1 MSKIMF
7 SRKNNIYPEFS
18 NYHIKRFVYDN
29 ILWDSVEA
37 AFQAQKSLDTE
48 IRKQFASLTP
58 GQAKSRGRKVLLRPD
73 WETVK
78 YNLMYKICLEKFK
91 QNEDLKELLLSTGD
105 ALLIENTTGWHDNI
119 WGCCTCA
126 RCRVANTSK
135 NLLGVT
141 LMRVRAALGGTSVGS
156 FTFSGKKFEIDFAGK
171 EYDELNSTVQGR
183 NTLAIVYRLGE

>member
-7 SRKNNIYPEFS
+7 QRKNNNYREFS
-18 NYHIKRFVYDN
+18 NYYISRFVYDN

-91 QNEDLKELLLSTGD
+91 QNEDLKEILLSTGD
-105 ALLIENTTGWHDNI
+105 ALLVENTTGWHDNI

-156 FTFSGKKFEIDFAGK
+156 FTFSGKKFEIDFADK

>member
-7 SRKNNIYPEFS
+7 SRKNNTYPEFS
-18 NYHIKRFVYDN
+18 NYHINRFVYDN

-105 ALLIENTTGWHDNI
+105 ALLVENTTGWHDNI
-119 WGCCTCA
+119 WGCCLCN
-126 RCRVANTSK
+126 RCRNSK
-135 NLLGVT
+135 SRNNLGVI
-141 LMRVRAALGGTSVGS
+141 LMRVRSELAGETIPAKFILGEKEVE
-156 FTFSGKKFEIDFAGK
+156 FDFDSEDFDK
-171 EYDELNSTVQGR
+171 QK
-183 NTLAIVYRLGE
+183 NTLTGISVFSNIYKYAK

>member
-105 ALLIENTTGWHDNI
+105 ALLVENTTGWHDNI

-156 FTFSGKKFEIDFAGK
+156 FTFSGKKFEIDFADK

>member
-48 IRKQFASLTP
+48 IRKQFAALTP

-105 ALLIENTTGWHDNI
+105 ALLVENTTGWHDNI

-156 FTFSGKKFEIDFAGK
+156 FTFSGKKFEIDFADK